1 MFRSLFIKSLKRQ
14 RSFTT
19 TSPLS
24 KSILSHEI
32 IQKTP
37 TDNTSQYKS
46 SIFFLHGM
54 LGSRQNLRTFARKV
68 ANTYPG
74 TKCVLLDLRAH
85 GDSPSFNEDLQSH
98 TVDDCAQ
105 DILTWINEMNIQPNV
120 LWGHSF
126 GGKVVLSM
134 LNSIENTDNLPTSA
148 WVIDSQPGLVDLKGF
163 ENNTNV
169 HSVESIINIVSKLNT
184 PFKNKDDVMQQLD
197 AYGIDRG
204 IQTWMTT
211 NVKRVNDT
219 TEYDWKF
226 DIDVIK
232 KLFVDYCNKDMWKYM
247 GKEARKDVDLHLVRG
262 TKNPF
267 WQKETTINQ
276 LDLALKDNQR
286 FAVHD
291 VDAGHW
297 LHAEKPKELFDVMV
311 DGGLEKSLHLD

>member
-1 MFRSLFIKSLKRQ
+1 
-14 RSFTT
+14 
-19 TSPLS
+19 
-24 KSILSHEI
+24 
-32 IQKTP
+32 
-37 TDNTSQYKS
+37 
-46 SIFFLHGM
+46 
-54 LGSRQNLRTFARKV
+54 
-68 ANTYPG
+68 
-74 TKCVLLDLRAH
+74 
-85 GDSPSFNEDLQSH
+85 
-98 TVDDCAQ
+98 
-105 DILTWINEMNIQPNV
+105 
-120 LWGHSF
+120 
-126 GGKVVLSM
+126 
-134 LNSIENTDNLPTSA
+134 
-148 WVIDSQPGLVDLKGF
+148 
-163 ENNTNV
+163 
-169 HSVESIINIVSKLNT
+169 
-184 PFKNKDDVMQQLD
+184 MQQLD